1 MIGVMTTAS
10 TKPEAAA
17 ADAQRAAA
25 RVASEALAAQLVR
38 QAAARWPTTSDQV
51 TILGRELAGSI
62 DRYEQVHHQAP
73 TWADALADVDPA
85 LLAPLQVV
93 PDEWPHKPSRWRLA
107 LRQQLMIELRR
118 TRWITYTRTTRSLQ
132 PGKQGRGWL
141 RTARPTPVV
150 PTPHAVTETGQ
161 ADRRPGPSPSPAHPA
176 GSHAK
181 PWTSPPRWRLRPGRD
196 HGTTGRDPRGMSV
209 GNLPAGSIH
218 RSAAHRPAA
227 ATCACCRARC
237 AAPRHLPLQYLA
249 GRPRSEPPPW
259 DSVAAPPAH
268 NGRGPESPTFVTLCA
283 RGSKEFR
290 RWTARLPPQTSHPTR
305 QLRH

>member
-181 PWTSPPRWRLRPGRD
+181 PWTSPPPVASAPRPRPRD
-196 HGTTGRDPRGMSV
+196 DWPRPTWHERRKPARGLDPSV
-209 GNLPAGSIH
+209 GSSPTS
-218 RSAAHRPAA
+218 RSHLRVLSCAVRRPQAPAA
-227 ATCACCRARC
+227 AVPGRATTVRTS
-237 AAPRHLPLQYLA
+237 PL
-249 GRPRSEPPPW
+249 G
-259 DSVAAPPAH
+259 
-268 NGRGPESPTFVTLCA
+268 
-283 RGSKEFR
+283 
-290 RWTARLPPQTSHPTR
+290 
-305 QLRH
+305 